1 MCFAK
6 SANLFYISLL
16 CLTLVYDIFLVCNT
30 MNKLFFS
37 GIKAECK
44 NEGQSVQFMKI
55 PNANTSTVAKQNALL
70 EKNQTAILTK
80 SNIQNNITVSYYTL

>member
-1 MCFAK
+1 
-6 SANLFYISLL
+6 
-16 CLTLVYDIFLVCNT
+16 